1 MIWATRP
8 ASARSRISS
17 TPRSAPSISTAG
29 ARRLRR
35 GPHHQPFGEAIVSD
49 VRNNSRVMIDDFAL
63 AARIWERASAHV
75 PIFLGGRQAIAMNER
90 FRYYR
95 YRPGQRFDWHADA
108 PFRRAN
114 GEASR
119 LSFIIYLNDDF
130 TGGETTVMDK
140 TITPKR
146 GMALLF
152 RHELLHEGR
161 AVKSGTQVCHAD
173 RRDVRTRSG
182 RRGASQR
189 DCPRNPG
196 GRFRRACG

>member
-1 MIWATRP
+1 MIWDDETGIGTIEDILNVAEC
-8 ASARSRISS
+8 AEHIDRSERAGFGA
-17 TPRSAPSISTAG
+17 APIIT
-29 ARRLRR
+29 
-35 GPHHQPFGEAIVSD
+35 PFGEAIVSD

-63 AARIWERASAHV
+63 AARIWERGRTHV

-108 PFRRAN
+108 SFRRAN

-130 TGGETTVMDK
+130 AGGETTVMDK
-140 TITPKR
+140 SIKPRR

-161 AVKSGTQVCHAD
+161 AVKSGTKYVM
-173 RRDVRTRSG
+173 RTDVMYGRVGETRG
-182 RRGASQR
+182 
-189 DCPRNPG
+189 
-196 GRFRRACG
+196 